1 MRNASGSRVARYL
14 AVVVAVAAAGCGGS
28 TGGSKSA
35 GAAGSSSGGA
45 GGGGGSGATAGSGGS
60 TGGGGAGGPSTGGSG
75 GGGSSGSSGAGAG
88 GTQAGGAG
96 RDGGAGGAT
105 AGAGGATA
113 DGGGAD
119 MGSAASGCAGKTY
132 KLCEDF
138 ESGTVGMIP
147 TGWTALQGYAPM
159 RGGTVLANDA
169 AHSGKMAL
177 KSDGMNTGLDR
188 VQRALASLGPTAT
201 KHWGRLF
208 YKVGTPLPK
217 PNTGVIHIT
226 MAALEGTTENR
237 VVDTVVAMNGT
248 HQWLFNIPDDSC
260 CAGSPYNW
268 TFEDTWHCAEWN
280 IDVATSSF
288 RFFSDGQEVTQLAF
302 TGKTGARMS
311 QYKSIG
317 LGTIYYQMPPAPIV
331 MWFDDLVID
340 DNRVGCQ

>member
-1 MRNASGSRVARYL
+1 MISMRISLGACG
-14 AVVVAVAAAGCGGS
+14 AGCLGVALLLACVGGCGTS
-28 TGGSKSA
+28 TVGAKA
-35 GAAGSSSGGA
+35 DGAAGAS
-45 GGGGGSGATAGSGGS
+45 GGSGQS
-60 TGGGGAGGPSTGGSG
+60 
-75 GGGSSGSSGAGAG
+75 
-88 GTQAGGAG
+88 
-96 RDGGAGGAT
+96 GAT
-105 AGAGGATA
+105 AGAGGAGGTKGGSAGAAGQMAGGGGGSGPGAGGSSGGAGGTSGDAGRDAGVGAGGSTA
-113 DGGGAD
+113 DAGVGDTGAA
-119 MGSAASGCAGKTY
+119 SSGCAGKRY

-138 ESGTVGMIP
+138 ESGTVGKIP
-147 TGWTALQGYAPM
+147 TGWTALQGYAPT

-169 AHSGKMAL
+169 AHSGAMAL
-177 KSDGMNTGLDR
+177 KSDGMSTGLDR
-188 VQRALASLGPTAT
+188 VRRELASLGPTAT

-217 PNTGVIHIT
+217 PTTGVIHIT

-260 CAGSPYNW
+260 CAGSSYDW
-268 TFEDTWHCAEWN
+268 KFDVDWHCAEWN

-311 QYKSIG
+311 NYMSIG

-331 MWFDDLVID
+331 MWFDDLAID
-340 DNRVGCQ
+340 DTRVGCL